1 MHLIILVIWKLSDHK
16 HFQAQQQQLKDP
28 WPHPHPAVPVA
39 AAEDAPSL
47 VVKPKEE
54 FNAADDDDD
63 DDLDATWNAIMQ
75 KTRPATAPAM
85 AAPPAQKAPPAGPP
99 PPRARDPSIGAE
111 EMNRRFDDFIK
122 KNRHSFGRQ

>member
-1 MHLIILVIWKLSDHK
+1 MVVVAHGVDRGSEL
-16 HFQAQQQQLKDP
+16 
-28 WPHPHPAVPVA
+28 A
-39 AAEDAPSL
+39 AASEEDDGYSTSTT
-47 VVKPKEE
+47 
-54 FNAADDDDD
+54 DDDDD